1 MKKLTRQQEIA
12 IRKLLHHSHNRE
24 ISQYILQT
32 IGEHNW
38 TRDILGDA
46 VEYLTEQQE
55 DLYETLGGG
64 YNADEIDEIIECD
77 VVNERIAEVLEEQ
90 GVTHYLYKNEE
101 YLDAI
106 RTGEIICEGI
116 NVDEIKNRLVME

>member
-1 MKKLTRQQEIA
+1 MDKLTRQQEIA

-116 NVDEIKNRLVME
+116 DVEQIKNSIVME